1 MSHIVTVKTKVQ
13 DPAAVAA
20 ACKRLS
26 LPDPVHGTARLF
38 SGEATGLLVNL
49 PGWKYP
55 AVIDTATGE
64 VRYDNYQGS
73 WGEQAQ
79 LDRFLQR
86 YAVEKA
92 LLEARKK
99 GFTVSEKTLQDG
111 SIKVQIIE
119 S

>member
-1 MSHIVTVKTKVQ
+1 MSHVVTIKSKVL

-26 LPDPVHGTARLF
+26 LADPVHGTAHLF
-38 SGEATGLLVNL
+38 TGEATGLLVNL

-55 AVIDTATGE
+55 AVIDTSTGE

-86 YAVEKA
+86 YAEEKA

-99 GFTVSEKTLQDG
+99 GFTVSEKTLQDS